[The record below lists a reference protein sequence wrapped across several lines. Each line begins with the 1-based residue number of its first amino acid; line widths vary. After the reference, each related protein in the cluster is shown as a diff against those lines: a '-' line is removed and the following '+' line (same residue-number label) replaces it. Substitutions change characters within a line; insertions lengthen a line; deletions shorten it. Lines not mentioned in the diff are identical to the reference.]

1 MYDSATMSDSPELPY
16 WLALRRAGLGSTN
29 FALLLSRYGGIRE
42 AWQAPSG
49 DLSRIGMDHQYVL
62 AMTKARATFAPE
74 RELELLREHDA
85 RALTWLDSAFPE
97 SLKEIPQSPPVLFV
111 RGARDPQF
119 PQAVAVVG
127 TRHITPY
134 GRQATEHFCEALARA
149 GVAIIS
155 GLARGVDAIAHR
167 VALENGAPTV
177 AALAG
182 GIDQVYPRE
191 NAGLA
196 ERILENGCLVSEY
209 PVGIPA
215 RRDYFPR
222 RNRIISGLA
231 RATLIV
237 EAGEG
242 SGALHTANWAF
253 EQGRDV
259 FAIPGSIFSRQSQG
273 TNQLIRE
280 STAKIVVTP
289 EQLCEELNL
298 ISAGSQLPLTSNP
311 NAALPLREA
320 PAATPDEESLLG
332 YLNDKALHIDEIARA
347 TGQPIAM
354 ISSALQI
361 MELKGL
367 IRQNGPMSYSKA

>member
-49 DLSRIGMDHQYVL
+49 DLNRIGMDQQYVL